1 MTREGRNMK
10 RITTAWRLAAIVG
23 ASTLLAVACGGS
35 DDSEG
40 APATEAPAASEA
52 PAESSAPAA
61 SEAPAGDV
69 DRTGQTIKIGY
80 VNNDALSASFRIG
93 GQVAID
99 WINANG
105 GIHGATIEVVECN
118 ADGSPEGSINCANK
132 MIEENVAMAYTGL
145 DVGSDAAIPIYSSAG
160 IPYVTSNGWGP
171 VQENDPI
178 ATILHAASGSY
189 FLNPLSYF
197 KDQGILKTGTFFTDN
212 PAGQA
217 YQPIIQE
224 YSEKLGMETISQIVD
239 SNTPDFTTAIA
250 ALQSQGVE
258 AIWGIMTEPNC
269 IGFVTAA
276 RQLGFTG
283 PVFAGSCSFYINL
296 LKELAVG
303 TLTQGDLYVYDAY
316 DDAPAEIQA
325 RLDEYAKAMT
335 DSGNEAEIVGFAQPV
350 FGAWMELR
358 TILESIPG
366 DQEITAESILAAIN
380 SGTVFPG
387 WFGPDLQCGAKL
399 WPDATQACHATNAVY
414 EVVQRDDGTMGRKLV
429 GDFKDASSM
438 LG

>member
-1 MTREGRNMK
+1 MQRFRK
-10 RITTAWRLAAIVG
+10 VWRLTAFIG
-23 ASTLLAVACGGS
+23 ASALMAVACGG
-35 DDSEG
+35 DDDGGS
-40 APATEAPAASEA
+40 ATATEAPASSEA
-52 PAESSAPAA
+52 STDSSAPAG
-61 SEAPAGDV
+61 SDAPSADI
-69 DRTGQTIKIGY
+69 DRTGQTIKVGY
-80 VNNDALSASFRIG
+80 VNNDALSAAFRIG

-99 WINANG
+99 QINANG

-132 MIEENVAMAYTGL
+132 LIEEGVAMAYTGL

-197 KDQGILKTGTFFTDN
+197 KDQGILKTGTFFSDT
-212 PAGQA
+212 PAGNA

-224 YSEKLGMETISQIVD
+224 YSKKLGMETLVQIVD
-239 SNTPDFTTAIA
+239 ANTPDFTTAIA
-250 ALQSQGVE
+250 ALQSQGAE
-258 AIWGIMTEPNC
+258 ALWGIMTEPNC

-276 RQLGFTG
+276 RQIGFTG

-296 LKELAVG
+296 LKDQAVG

-316 DDAPAEIQA
+316 DDAPPEIQK
-325 RLDEYAKAMT
+325 RLDDYATAMK
-335 DSGNEAEIVGFAQPV
+335 DSGNETEIAGFAQAV
-350 FGAWMELR
+350 FGAWMELK

-366 DQEITAESILAAIN
+366 DQEVTPESILAAIN
-380 SGTVFPG
+380 NGEVVPG
-387 WFGPDLQCGAKL
+387 WFGPDLHCGAKL

-414 EVVQRDDGTMGRKLV
+414 EVVKKDDGSMGRKLV
-429 GDFKDASSM
+429 GDFTDASAM

>member
-1 MTREGRNMK
+1 MK
-10 RITTAWRLAAIVG
+10 RLTSTWRLAAILS
-23 ASTLLAVACGGS
+23 ASALIAVACGGD
-35 DDSEG
+35 DDSSS
-40 APATEAPAASEA
+40 APASEAPAASEA
-52 PAESSAPAA
+52 PTA
-61 SEAPAGDV
+61 SEAPAADI
-69 DRTGQTIKIGY
+69 DRTGQTIKVGY
-80 VNNDALSASFRIG
+80 VNNDALSTAFRIG
-93 GQVAID
+93 GQTAID
-99 WINANG
+99 FINANG
-105 GIHGATIEVVECN
+105 GINGATIEVVECN

-132 MIEENVAMAYTGL
+132 LIEEGVAMAYTGL

-197 KDQGILKTGTFFTDN
+197 KDQGILKTGTFFADN

-224 YSEKLGMETISQIVD
+224 YSKKLGMETLAAIVD
-239 SNTPDFTTAIA
+239 ANTPDYTTAIA
-250 ALQSQGVE
+250 TLQSQGVE
-258 AIWGIMTEPNC
+258 ALWGILTEPNC

-276 RQLGFTG
+276 RQIGFTG
-283 PVFAGSCSFYINL
+283 PIFAGSCSFYIGVL
-296 LKELAVG
+296 QDQAVG
-303 TLTQGDLYVYDAY
+303 TLTQADLYLYDAY
-316 DDAPAEIQA
+316 ADAPADFQA
-325 RLDEYAKAMT
+325 RLDEYAKVMT
-335 DSGNEAEIVGFAQPV
+335 DAGHADELGGFAQAV
-350 FGAWMELR
+350 YGAWMELK

-380 SGTVFPG
+380 SGSTFPG
-387 WFGPDLQCGAKL
+387 WFGPDLNCGAKI

-414 EVVQRDDGTMGRKLV
+414 EVVKNEDGTFGRKLV
-429 GDFKDASSM
+429 GDFKDAAAM